1 MYRVITQIGGKKLDD
16 AILKA
21 LEAKRQL
28 MIKSGI
34 ENGLQS
40 RETIILSK
48 QVDRLINAFTKQ
60 QQHENTSN
68 YFRQTN

>member
-1 MYRVITQIGGKKLDD
+1 MDD
-16 AILKA
+16 AILIA

-40 RETIILSK
+40 IETINLSK
-48 QVDRLINAFTKQ
+48 QVDRLINAFEEQ
-60 QQHENTSN
+60 QQHENTPNS
-68 YFRQTN
+68 FRQSN